1 MKCWRDVTY
10 IEIIEGERGGRIW
23 VLRLSCGH
31 MAFRR
36 IPRVCLHN
44 LTAFSRTEA
53 PEKCHCP
60 HCADT
65 LAQLDR
71 LT

>member
-1 MKCWRDVTY
+1 MKYWREVNHIDIT
-10 IEIIEGERGGRIW
+10 EGERGGRVW
-23 VLRLSCGH
+23 ALTLSCGH

-36 IPRVCLHN
+36 IPRVRLHN

-60 HCADT
+60 LCAD
-65 LAQLDR
+65 ASDQ
-71 LT
+71 